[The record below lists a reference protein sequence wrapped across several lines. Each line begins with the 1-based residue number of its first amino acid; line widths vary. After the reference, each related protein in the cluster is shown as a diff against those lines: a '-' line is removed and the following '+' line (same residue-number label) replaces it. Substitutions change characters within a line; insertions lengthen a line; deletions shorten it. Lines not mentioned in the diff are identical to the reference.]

1 MKRLSLFLLPVLL
14 FFVVSCHN
22 QSYGI
27 LSYQDKNIEAECTL
41 NGEYKILVTK
51 SGEKSSVSFIEPS
64 SLSSVSFTYEGERV
78 TARASDMEITLPK
91 NELEGAVAVLSM
103 FSLSEECLVSV
114 SKGENGDIME
124 FDSEH
129 GSYRLTMGENDMP
142 KRIEIEAEGYQFD
155 IIVESIMI
163 K

>member
-1 MKRLSLFLLPVLL
+1 MKRLCLFLLPALL
-14 FFVVSCHN
+14 LLLSSCHS
-22 QSYGI
+22 QEYGI
-27 LSYQDKNIEAECTL
+27 LKYQEKNIEAECTL

-51 SGEKSSVSFIEPS
+51 NGEKSSVSFIEPS
-64 SLSSVSFTYEGERV
+64 SLSSISFTYEGERV

-114 SKGENGDIME
+114 SNGENGDIME
-124 FDSEH
+124 FDSDL
-129 GSYRLTMGENDMP
+129 GNYKLTMGENDMP
-142 KRIEIEAEGYQFD
+142 KRIEIQAERYEFD
-155 IIVESIMI
+155 IIVDSIMI